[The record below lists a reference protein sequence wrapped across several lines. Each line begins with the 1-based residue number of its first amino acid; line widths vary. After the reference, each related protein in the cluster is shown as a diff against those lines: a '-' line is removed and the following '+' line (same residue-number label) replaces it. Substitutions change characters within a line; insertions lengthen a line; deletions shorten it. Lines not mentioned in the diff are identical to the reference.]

1 MGQADGL
8 AEHIPPAAWPSGR
21 LSGRHLQRSASMN
34 RVLFAALLSAALLFA
49 GCGKGNESSQA
60 DPNDPVIRRGGVA
73 TIVIKGDDQMRYD
86 TTAFTVHPGEKVRI
100 ILENVGKMPI
110 ATMGHDLVVLK
121 QGQDYK
127 AFANEAASQGG
138 SADNAYLPASL
149 ADKVI
154 AHTKLLGP
162 GEKDTITFTAPAA
175 GEYPYVCTFPGHFVF
190 MNGVM
195 TVK

>member
-1 MGQADGL
+1 
-8 AEHIPPAAWPSGR
+8 
-21 LSGRHLQRSASMN
+21 MN
-34 RVLFAALLSAALLFA
+34 RIILIALFSVSMLFA
-49 GCGKGNESSQA
+49 GCGKGESSSQA

-73 TIVIKGDDQMRYD
+73 TIVIKGGDQMKYD

-110 ATMGHDLVVLK
+110 ATMGHDLVILK

-127 AFANEAASQGG
+127 AFANEAAAKQKEAG
-138 SADNAYLPASL
+138 DIPASL

-175 GEYPYVCTFPGHFVF
+175 GEYPYLCTFPGHFVL
-190 MNGVM
+190 MHGVM
-195 TVK
+195 TVQ